1 VFTVDEAERRTLT
14 RAGAV
19 AERTPGF
26 VFSSPVGGT
35 TALYRLTK
43 GGVPYLTTDSEE
55 VQSRQ
60 AKGWANEGIKGY
72 VLP

>member
-1 VFTVDEAERRTLT
+1 MEEAEVA
-14 RAGAV
+14 AGAV

-26 VFSSPVGGT
+26 VFSSPVGAT

-43 GGVPYLTTDSEE
+43 DGVSYLSADSAE
-55 VQSRQ
+55 VQARQ
-60 AKGWANEGIKGY
+60 ANGWANEGIKGY